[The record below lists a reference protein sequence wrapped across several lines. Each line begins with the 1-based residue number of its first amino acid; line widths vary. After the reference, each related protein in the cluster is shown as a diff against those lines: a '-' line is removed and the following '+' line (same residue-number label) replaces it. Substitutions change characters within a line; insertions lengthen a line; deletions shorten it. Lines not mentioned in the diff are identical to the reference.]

1 MVEPVLERG
10 ELEIWS
16 GSGEATKCGKLLSS
30 MEVPMPITLEAV
42 DAEVMKLS
50 LEDQTRLLE
59 RLLAR
64 VEPEVDP
71 EIERAAIQEAKRRA
85 AAIDAGAV
93 ALLPGPET
101 LAQIVAELL

>member
-1 MVEPVLERG
+1 
-10 ELEIWS
+10 
-16 GSGEATKCGKLLSS
+16 
-30 MEVPMPITLEAV
+30 MPITLEAV

-59 RLLAR
+59 RLL
-64 VEPEVDP
+64 
-71 EIERAAIQEAKRRA
+71 ERAAIQEARRRA

-101 LAQIVAELL
+101 LAQIEAELL